1 MSLDIVSSRSR
12 HQWSRHIVLA
22 CCHLS
27 LYAFLQHIST
37 GYLRASLDSDYAA
50 LHGGSGGSRYPRI
63 RNQKMKEMRDPRN
76 RMQGVTPAQMSGQE
90 REAQRK
96 DAIRAKVR
104 NRKMDG
110 SLQQIVK

>member
-1 MSLDIVSSRSR
+1 
-12 HQWSRHIVLA
+12 
-22 CCHLS
+22 
-27 LYAFLQHIST
+27 
-37 GYLRASLDSDYAA
+37 
-50 LHGGSGGSRYPRI
+50 
-63 RNQKMKEMRDPRN
+63 
-76 RMQGVTPAQMSGQE
+76 MSGQE